1 MVGSSDCDARLRG
14 LQARGSCVEDLEDLG
29 DLACAGAATVEEF
42 SVDSGLYNLIFLH
55 DLPNSHGWVADAATD
70 LHENLLDGVF
80 SLHALGGH
88 GGAASVLGDT
98 GSVAFSRTD
107 SLIHGSLANSSFH
120 PIHACAHSCFDGCRA
135 GFGVCG
141 WGCARAPVS
150 FLSDVPDVPDDE
162 DDACM
167 DGVNSVIQ
175 GFGSHATACSSL
187 DALHNSRWARGHCL
201 RGGTK
206 CTSTGSRDQVWLSDE
221 SKEYFSHQEPESLH
235 VEAWADAQCL
245 SHKGSQVQGL
255 RLGVLQCPFPL
266 VFLISLLCYLG
277 QVVKLESDWVG
288 HSWRK
293 LAGLGC
299 GFSGVPIKGRI
310 FFLPL
315 PFLETG
321 LKRGRTTQRGRFLGI
336 PCARAHMR
344 MGMAQLSG
352 HTRGS
357 SVGNCSRGCGGLSL
371 P

>member
-1 MVGSSDCDARLRG
+1 MRQLRLRTWG
-14 LQARGSCVEDLEDLG
+14 TLHV
-29 DLACAGAATVEEF
+29 LALRLRR
-42 SVDSGLYNLIFLH
+42 SSLGLYNLIFLH
-55 DLPNSHGWVADAATD
+55 CLPNSHGWVADAASD

-107 SLIHGSLANSSFH
+107 SSIHGSLVNSSSH

-141 WGCARAPVS
+141 RGGRRGGCARAPVS

-167 DGVNSVIQ
+167 DGNNSVIQ
-175 GFGSHATACSSL
+175 DSGVM
-187 DALHNSRWARGHCL
+187 
-201 RGGTK
+201 
-206 CTSTGSRDQVWLSDE
+206 Q
-221 SKEYFSHQEPESLH
+221 LH
-235 VEAWADAQCL
+235 VHVWMPCRIHAGLVVTVFGEEQ
-245 SHKGSQVQGL
+245 SVRVQVLGTRFGFLMGL
-255 RLGVLQCPFPL
+255 RVPSLIRSQKSCMLRRGLVHKEVSLRRFPWSRSMELGMLRCPLPL
-266 VFLISLLCYLG
+266 ILISLLCYLG
-277 QVVKLESDWVG
+277 QAVKLEGIWGG
-288 HSWRK
+288 HRWRK
-293 LAGLGC
+293 LTGLEC
-299 GFSGVPIKGRI
+299 GFSGVPFKERI

-315 PFLETG
+315 PYLVTG
-321 LKRGRTTQRGRFLGI
+321 LGRGRTTQHGRSLGI

-344 MGMAQLSG
+344 IGTVQLSG

>member
-1 MVGSSDCDARLRG
+1 
-14 LQARGSCVEDLEDLG
+14 
-29 DLACAGAATVEEF
+29 
-42 SVDSGLYNLIFLH
+42 
-55 DLPNSHGWVADAATD
+55 
-70 LHENLLDGVF
+70 
-80 SLHALGGH
+80 
-88 GGAASVLGDT
+88 
-98 GSVAFSRTD
+98 
-107 SLIHGSLANSSFH
+107 
-120 PIHACAHSCFDGCRA
+120 
-135 GFGVCG
+135 
-141 WGCARAPVS
+141 
-150 FLSDVPDVPDDE
+150 
-162 DDACM
+162 M

-235 VEAWADAQCL
+235 VEAWADAHNLPQN
-245 SHKGSQVQGL
+245 GSQVQGL

-266 VFLISLLCYLG
+266 VILISLLCYLG
-277 QVVKLESDWVG
+277 QVVKLEGNWVG

-299 GFSGVPIKGRI
+299 GFSGVPFKGRI

-315 PFLETG
+315 PFQETG
-321 LKRGRTTQRGRFLGI
+321 LKRGRTTQRGRSLGI
-336 PCARAHMR
+336 PCARAHTC

-352 HTRGS
+352 HTRVS
-357 SVGNCSRGCGGLSL
+357 SVGYCSRGCRGLSL